1 MKLKFYQLRA
11 GTILLNQKNG
21 NIFEVIRPLPEEFK
35 FEMKNLKTGEVIK
48 VSERTYRS
56 FWQSA
61 VKLDSENI

>member
-21 NIFEVIRPLPEEFK
+21 NIFEVITPLPEEFK

-48 VSERTYRS
+48 VSERTYKS
-56 FWQSA
+56 FWQSV

>member
-1 MKLKFYQLRA
+1 MKLKFYQLKA

-21 NIFEVIRPLPEEFK
+21 NIFEVIRPLPEEFE

-56 FWQSA
+56 FWQSV
-61 VKLDSENI
+61 VKLDTENI

>member
-48 VSERTYRS
+48 VSERIYRS

>member
-56 FWQSA
+56 FLQSA